1 MQSAEHGQANW
12 GAHSGY
18 AGWAPRIKSA
28 DPTHPAWAPLG
39 QMNTPQLVGQLN
51 TGQSAVMQS
60 AADAG
65 SWANMTPQSLWVPN
79 VPNQIQ
85 QMQTIQFQQNSLS
98 NVAPEQAMPRVS
110 RWGQRS
116 EKDSKTEG
124 EQKSNWWSEKSQPY
138 GNHNADASKT
148 DWQEQAQSQQ
158 APEPLKAPDWSKIHR
173 AQFKRHFL
181 GVPNVEDAAAEAMR
195 RQLGIVIEDRGCLT
209 ASPRPVSSFEELG
222 VLPQYAIDSLRAWS
236 ITAPM
241 PVQAQALP
249 LAMAGCNLVGIAQTG
264 SGKTLS
270 YLLPAIVQI
279 EAQEPVPKG
288 SVQPIA
294 LILAPTRE
302 LAVQITEEAT
312 KVLKQ
317 SRSGTHRNGIWA
329 VSVYGGGKKFEQIK
343 NLQWGSEIVAATPG
357 RLIDFVTSKVMSL
370 ERVTMLVLDEADRML
385 VEGFAEEVNVISAQI
400 RPERQVLFFS
410 ATWAAEV
417 QELAAGLCHCSQPVR
432 LSVDQEQGSCMKA
445 ARKARQGIVQ
455 EVVVVD
461 YPDDYEKQVAEKRR
475 RLDDH
480 LNEVLWSSADH
491 KVLVFV
497 SQKTYADELATKL
510 WDAGFQAAAMHG
522 GKSQEARL
530 ATLDRFRKGE
540 LRLLIA
546 TDVIGRG
553 IDIPSVSH
561 VVVFDMGGVEDYIHR
576 IGRTAR
582 GKDGTGHA
590 LVFFE
595 YWHKDPSIAS
605 QLVEALS
612 SSGQQVPP
620 ELKKI
625 VQEVDAG
632 QRQVWKGNNSKWSG
646 KRWASNEWSSRNE
659 YSKRSE

>member
-1 MQSAEHGQANW
+1 MNPQQIAAQQIAAQQIAAQLSSA
-12 GAHSGY
+12 
-18 AGWAPRIKSA
+18 
-28 DPTHPAWAPLG
+28 
-39 QMNTPQLVGQLN
+39 
-51 TGQSAVMQS
+51 QSAVAQ
-60 AADAG
+60 AAASVG
-65 SWANMTPQSLWVPN
+65 AWASMTPTSTWAPN

-85 QMQTIQFQQNSLS
+85 QNSLPPWAS
-98 NVAPEQAMPRVS
+98 TAATAPQAAAAPEQPQPVTRVS
-110 RWGQRS
+110 RWGQRP
-116 EKDSKTEG
+116 EKTDSWSDGEQKWKDR

-138 GNHNADASKT
+138 RNPQDGAKTEWQDRAQASP
-148 DWQEQAQSQQ
+148 
-158 APEPLKAPDWSKIHR
+158 PEPLIAPDWSKVPR
-173 AQFKRHFL
+173 QPFQRKFL
-181 GVPNVEDAAAEAMR
+181 CTLQQEEEGAEKMR
-195 RQLGIVIEDRGCLT
+195 QQLGICIEDRGSLL
-209 ASPRPVSSFEELG
+209 AAPKPISSFEELQ
-222 VLPQYAIDSLRAWS
+222 VLPQYVIEGLSQWN
-236 ITAPM
+236 INAPM
-241 PVQAQALP
+241 PVQSQALP
-249 LAMAGCNLVGIAQTG
+249 LAMSGCNLVGIAQTG
-264 SGKTLS
+264 SGKTLA

-288 SVQPIA
+288 SVLPIA

-312 KVLKQ
+312 KVLRG
-317 SRSGTHRNGIWA
+317 SRSGSHKNGIWA
-329 VSVYGGGKKFEQIK
+329 SSVYGGGKKYEQIK
-343 NLQWGSEIVAATPG
+343 NLQWGCEVVAATPG
-357 RLIDFVTSKVMSL
+357 RLIDFLTSKVMSL
-370 ERVTMLVLDEADRML
+370 ERVTLLVLDEADRML
-385 VEGFAEEVNVISAQI
+385 VEGFAEEVNIISAQI

-417 QELAAGLCHCSQPVR
+417 QALAAGLCHSSQPVR
-432 LSVDQEQGSCMKA
+432 LSVDQEHGSCMKA

-461 YPDDYEKQVAEKRR
+461 FPDDYEKQVAEKRR

-480 LNEVLWSSADH
+480 LHEVLWSSADN

-540 LRLLIA
+540 LRLLVA

-595 YWHKDPSIAS
+595 YWHKDPGIAAE
-605 QLVEALS
+605 LAEALA
-612 SSGQQVPP
+612 SSGQPVPP
-620 ELKKI
+620 ELLKI
-625 VQEVDAG
+625 VQEVAAG

-646 KRWASNEWSSRNE
+646 KRWASNEWSRSE
-659 YSKRSE
+659 YSKHCAD